1 MKRLAVE
8 RVGVALLLSLGLFVS
23 AAAQQFSPDNA
34 TLIFPTTARAS
45 TPLLEV
51 AIDEGDKNLPAPGPS
66 YLQSAVFRP
75 ALFAPASKRSVSRTA
90 GAAKKDLKLY
100 QLKSVLLI

>member
-1 MKRLAVE
+1 MKRLAVA
-8 RVGVALLLSLGLFVS
+8 RVAVALLLSLALLVS
-23 AAAQQFSPDNA
+23 ASAQKVSANSA
-34 TLIFPTTARAS
+34 TLLVASAARD
-45 TPLLEV
+45 PVPFLEE
-51 AIDEGDKNLPAPGPS
+51 AIVDGDENLPAPGPS
-66 YLQSAVFRP
+66 YLQPAIFCP

>member
-1 MKRLAVE
+1 VKRLAVA
-8 RVGVALLLSLGLFVS
+8 RVAVALLLCLGLFVS

-66 YLQSAVFRP
+66 YLQPAIFCP
-75 ALFAPASKRSVSRTA
+75 ALLDPASKRSVSQTTDS
-90 GAAKKDLKLY
+90 AKKNLKLY
-100 QLKSVLLI
+100 QLNGVLLI